1 MALVNTTKRERSV
14 TMAFVRIGQFQA
26 VSEKSTELRQIY
38 ETEAIPAIRAAAGN
52 VSAVLLQE
60 QQAPD
65 CFLAITVW
73 HSKED
78 AESYDRSG
86 QAARMVD
93 KIRFAFA
100 GPPTL
105 KTYEAYGVGTP

>member
-1 MALVNTTKRERSV
+1 
-14 TMAFVRIGQFQA
+14 MAFVRIGQFQ
-26 VSEKSTELRQIY
+26 VVPEKTTELRQIY
-38 ETEAIPAIRAAAGN
+38 EAEAIPAIRAAAGN

-60 QQAPD
+60 HQAPD
-65 CFLAITVW
+65 HFMAITVW
-73 HSKED
+73 QSKED

-100 GPPTL
+100 GPPML
-105 KTYEAYGVGTP
+105 KTYDAYGLPAR